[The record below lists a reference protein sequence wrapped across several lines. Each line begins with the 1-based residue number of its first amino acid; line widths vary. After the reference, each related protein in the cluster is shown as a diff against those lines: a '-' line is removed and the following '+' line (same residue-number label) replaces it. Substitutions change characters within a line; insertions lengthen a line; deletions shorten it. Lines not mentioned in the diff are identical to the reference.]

1 MRGRTHIQGGYLF
14 GNLTAYVF
22 LNILAIQST
31 ILFGVINQSLE
42 WYALILVGAIIGS
55 LFPDFDTPSS
65 IISNAIP
72 IISPLISLLIQ
83 LFNKI
88 VIGLIGIIGSI
99 FKVKKSM
106 AKLEKLFHH
115 RGLLHTFISVVFNL
129 FLWWFM
135 VIIISPIISS
145 KLLEAVPL
153 LDVTIVPFYMSAFF
167 AGYNIGYISH
177 IFLDMFNPMGVRL
190 FLPFSMKSFKLGNVT
205 VGSMADK
212 GLEKILATINIVATV
227 LIALSIIKN

>member
-1 MRGRTHIQGGYLF
+1 MRGKTHIQGGYLF
-14 GNLTAYVF
+14 GNLTAYIF
-22 LNILAIQST
+22 LNIFILQST
-31 ILFGVINQSLE
+31 LLFGIISHSLE
-42 WYALILVGAIIGS
+42 WYALLLIGAIIGA

-65 IISNAIP
+65 MISHAIP

-88 VIGLIGIIGSI
+88 IIGIISIIGSI
-99 FKVKKSM
+99 FKMKKSM
-106 AKLEKLFHH
+106 VKLEKLFHH
-115 RGLLHTFISVVFNL
+115 RGLLHTLISVIFNL

-135 VIIISPIISS
+135 VIVISPILSS
-145 KLLEAVPL
+145 KLLESVPT
-153 LDVTIVPFYMSAFF
+153 LDVTIIPFCISAFF

-190 FLPFSMKSFKLGNVT
+190 LLPFSMKSFKLGNVT
-205 VGSMADK
+205 VGSLADR
-212 GLEKILATINIVATV
+212 GLEKILAKINIVATV